1 MKKLSASTLIVF
13 MVMSLLVVGLPAMGV
28 AQETGKFRIA
38 VSTSFADNTW
48 MAKELELLEQEAKN
62 ETDTFEYTI
71 RAAIDPADQQN
82 MVETFLLGNF
92 DLIMVQPI
100 DSVLVEAVT
109 TKVYEAGIPLIIFD
123 RPIYGDNYT
132 SHIGGS
138 DYASGALAAEYLGE
152 QLDGE
157 GTIAVL
163 RNWTGTEGD
172 LLRYGGFV
180 DTLNEK
186 YPGIRIAR
194 EAEGENSKEKGY
206 EAMSNILA
214 AVPHLDAVYAQ
225 VDESGIGAEQA
236 IRNAG
241 RTDVKHIVGV
251 GGAQEAFDMMKEDGA
266 IYTAIATYLPTSG
279 MEALK
284 LARAH
289 LRGEEIQ
296 KSILDPAVLIT
307 KENVDEYYHLG
318 F

>member
-1 MKKLSASTLIVF
+1 MKRLSVSTLIIF
-13 MVMSLLVVGLPAMGV
+13 MVASLLVVGFPSEGH

-48 MAKELELLEQEAKN
+48 MAKELELLQEEATK
-62 ETDTFEYTI
+62 ETDRFEFTI
-71 RAAIDPADQQN
+71 RAAVDPSDQQN

-123 RPIYGDNYT
+123 RPIYGENYT

-152 QLDGE
+152 QLNGE

-172 LLRYGGFV
+172 LLRYNGFV
-180 DTLNEK
+180 DTLNEN

-194 EAEGENSKEKGY
+194 EGEGENSKEKGY

-214 AVPHLDAVYAQ
+214 AVPHLDALYAQ

-241 RTDVKHIVGV
+241 RTDIKYIVGI

-266 IYTAIATYLPTSG
+266 IFTAIATYLPTSG
-279 MEALK
+279 MEAIK
-284 LARAH
+284 LARKY
-289 LRGEEIQ
+289 LSGEEIE
-296 KSILDPAVLIT
+296 KSILDPAILIT